1 MKPQFSRYYT
11 YIRPI
16 LKNKTVKT
24 YSSLVFSLFMV
35 VIFSLFAIKPTITT
49 IVALQKSIDEQ
60 EKLLEQI
67 QKKGQDLEV
76 GKKNYDQ
83 IDSDTKLMLLGLI
96 PNSTSIPSLIDSLSS
111 LAASFD
117 ASMSGVQIQPVD
129 LQGSPSRLSK
139 QAGLKEIEFTLSV
152 QGSYIQLTDFLD
164 ALYRIDRLINIQ
176 TVAFSKQVDGGLT
189 MTVNARANFIKNE

>member
-76 GKKNYDQ
+76 GKRNYDQ
-83 IDSDTKLMLLGLI
+83 IDSDIKLTLLGLI

-129 LQGSPSRLSK
+129 LDGPPDRLTK
-139 QAGLKEIEFTLSV
+139 QAALKEIDFTLSV

-176 TVAFSKQVDGGLT
+176 TVSFSKQIDGRLT
-189 MTVNARANFIKNE
+189 MTVNARANYVKNE

>member
-67 QKKGQDLEV
+67 QKKGQDLEL

-111 LAASFD
+111 LASSFD
-117 ASMSGVQIQPVD
+117 ASMSGVQIQPVE